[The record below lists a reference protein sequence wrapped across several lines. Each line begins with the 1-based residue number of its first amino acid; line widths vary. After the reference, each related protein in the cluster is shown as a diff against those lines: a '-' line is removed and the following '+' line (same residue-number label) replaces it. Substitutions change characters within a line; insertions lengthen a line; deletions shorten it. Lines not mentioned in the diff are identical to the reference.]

1 MAVTA
6 NDNNGGQTWSPH
18 IVHQSPGV
26 LKPALRNA
34 RVHSVRQITQIVGSI
49 RQFGFT
55 NPVLVNS
62 DNRIVTGH
70 GRVRATLLAGLST
83 VPTIQLS
90 HLDDA
95 ELRALALA
103 DNKLALNSGWDDDLL
118 KLELG
123 ELCSMD
129 MSFDLEITG
138 FSTPEIDLIEGK
150 KTQAD
155 AALDKGADREP
166 AAEPVTVA
174 GDLWRLGSHRLFCG
188 DSRDEVS
195 FAVLMGEDKA
205 RAVVS
210 DPPFNVRV
218 DGHVCGAGAIRH
230 KEFAMAS
237 GEMSRPEFTGFL
249 QTVFAH
255 EAAYSLN
262 GALHFQFMDWRHVRE
277 MMAAGEE
284 VYSELKNI
292 CVWVKDSAG
301 MGSLYRSQHEF
312 VFVWKVGTDLGS
324 RFSSG
329 WSMMSGR
336 SSPSSSAR

>member
-34 RVHSVRQITQIVGSI
+34 RVHSERQITQIVGSI

-129 MSFDLEITG
+129 QRW
-138 FSTPEIDLIEGK
+138 P
-150 KTQAD
+150 
-155 AALDKGADREP
+155 
-166 AAEPVTVA
+166 
-174 GDLWRLGSHRLFCG
+174 
-188 DSRDEVS
+188 
-195 FAVLMGEDKA
+195 
-205 RAVVS
+205 
-210 DPPFNVRV
+210 
-218 DGHVCGAGAIRH
+218 
-230 KEFAMAS
+230 
-237 GEMSRPEFTGFL
+237 
-249 QTVFAH
+249 
-255 EAAYSLN
+255 
-262 GALHFQFMDWRHVRE
+262 
-277 MMAAGEE
+277 
-284 VYSELKNI
+284 
-292 CVWVKDSAG
+292 
-301 MGSLYRSQHEF
+301 
-312 VFVWKVGTDLGS
+312 
-324 RFSSG
+324 G
-329 WSMMSGR
+329 WSALTGR
-336 SSPSSSAR
+336 HADIGLEGLSRSE